1 MEPVSR
7 LCPGCAVPLVRE
19 NYESSWVFR
28 CPACRGTL
36 LSTSRL
42 ERIERDPGRNPAL
55 LKTEARAEH
64 WTDTG
69 PAIPCPRCRATMAK
83 RPLTRGAAT
92 FYMDYCQACD
102 LVWLDGGE
110 LALAQLVYETSSAGR
125 EARALQQRALE
136 AQLSPERMARFEQ
149 ALARLPDDAPSEGP
163 AEAVDWMDLLW
174 LLRRR

>member
-7 LCPGCAVPLVRE
+7 QCPACAVPLVRE
-19 NYESSWVFR
+19 DYESSWVFR
-28 CPACRGTL
+28 CPSCRGTL

-42 ERIERDPGRNPAL
+42 ERIERDPGRSPDL
-55 LKTEARAEH
+55 LKKEARAEH

-69 PAIPCPRCRATMAK
+69 AAIPCPRCRATMAK

-92 FYMDYCQACD
+92 FYMDYCRACD

-125 EARALQQRALE
+125 EARALQQRAQE

-149 ALARLPDDAPSEGP
+149 ALARMPEDAPSEGP
-163 AEAVDWMDLLW
+163 AEAVDWLDLIW
-174 LLRRR
+174 PLLRR